1 MDVQQSTLRSTA
13 FKAANDWSQSDI
25 ARAGVNLAALAI
37 GVLAAYLVR
46 FEWEFDGSTWNSL
59 FAALGIVVPV
69 QLMFLIFADFH
80 RRSIRG
86 VSRDDLWR
94 LVRAVTLGSVAA
106 FVVCQ
111 AASAG
116 VPRSVAIIDWLFAI
130 SILAGVRAA
139 ACEMHEMLFRRLQ
152 GSASRCLLVGTCLSS
167 EAVVRTVNGARGSDR
182 RIIGIIAPDDEL
194 HLVGRASVGVPVLGT
209 TDDLEHL
216 IVRYRADE
224 VMLVSGTL
232 VGRQVRAIERRCA
245 DAGCRVRIVPGIETL
260 VSGSLHVQPRPLDIG
275 DLLKRERMEI
285 DLDGIGA
292 WLAGGT
298 VLVTGA
304 AGSIGSEICRQ
315 VARHA
320 PGRIVLVDRNENGL
334 FWLEREM
341 HRAFPNVECVPCVG
355 DITDSARM
363 SAILREQRPSI
374 VFHAAAYKHVPLM
387 ESHPGEAVK
396 NITLAS
402 AKLARAAAVANVR
415 TFVMISTDKA
425 VNPTSVMGA
434 CKRLAEMLVRS
445 VAPGAATKFI
455 TVRFGNVL
463 DSAGSVV
470 PLFREQI
477 LRGGP
482 VTVTHPDIE
491 RFFMTIPEAS
501 RLVLQAGLMGRGG
514 EVFVLDMG
522 DPVRIADL
530 ARDMIRLS
538 NLVEGRDIEIQYT
551 GLRPGEKLYEELF
564 DADVESMEATEHP
577 KIVVATPE
585 TQDLDV
591 RRVIDQLGRIVNS
604 PAHVVRKVLA
614 SLVPHYEPGWTGVP
628 ATIAVGGAD
637 LPEPSVV
644 VAGRIG
650 PDSPWP
656 ARLGESAEPS
666 RALAAA

>member
-1 MDVQQSTLRSTA
+1 MRDSILPSPLFAA
-13 FKAANDWSQSDI
+13 FARWSRLDA
-25 ARAGVNLAALAI
+25 ARAAVNLFSLAI
-37 GVLAAYLVR
+37 AMLAAYLVR
-46 FEWEFDGSTWNSL
+46 FDWRLDDLESESL
-59 FAALGIVVPV
+59 RSSLGIVVPV
-69 QLMFLIFADFH
+69 QWAVLILADFH

-86 VSRDDLWR
+86 VTRDDLWR
-94 LVRAVTLGSVAA
+94 LVGAVTAGTLLAAA
-106 FVVCQ
+106 F
-111 AASAG
+111 SAVIG
-116 VPRSVAIIDWLFAI
+116 MPMPRSVAIIDWLAAI
-130 SILAGVRAA
+130 SVLAGIRAA
-139 ACEMHEMLFRRLQ
+139 ACELHDILRRRHQ
-152 GSASRCLLVGTCLSS
+152 NGASRCLLVGTCLSS
-167 EAVVRTVNGARGSDR
+167 EAIVRTVNGSQDSSR
-182 RIIGIIAPDDEL
+182 RIVGMVATPDEKQ
-194 HLVGRASVGVPVLGT
+194 LVGRATVGVPVVGT
-209 TDDLEHL
+209 TEQLEGL
-216 IVRYRADE
+216 LVRHRIDE
-224 VMLVSGTL
+224 VMLVSGTFA
-232 VGRQVRAIERRCA
+232 GRQVRAIERRCTA
-245 DAGCRVRIVPGIETL
+245 AGCRVRIVPGIETL
-260 VSGSLHVQPRPLDIG
+260 VSGGLHVQPRPLDIG
-275 DLLKRERMEI
+275 DLLKREPVEI
-285 DLDGIGA
+285 DLDGIGG
-292 WLAGGT
+292 WLAGET

-334 FWLEREM
+334 FWLEREL
-341 HRAFPNVECVPCVG
+341 HRGFPSVECTPCIG
-355 DITDSARM
+355 DITDTTRM
-363 SAILREQRPSI
+363 AAILREERPSI

-396 NITLAS
+396 NISLAS
-402 AKLARAAAVANVR
+402 AKLARAAAAAKVD

-477 LRGGP
+477 VRGGP

-522 DPVRIADL
+522 EPVRIADL

-564 DADVESMEATEHP
+564 DADVEAMEPTDHP
-577 KIVVATPE
+577 KIVAARPEAIGLDATQVVE
-585 TQDLDV
+585 
-591 RRVIDQLGRIVNS
+591 QLGRIVNS
-604 PAHVVRKVLA
+604 PANVVRQVLA
-614 SLVPHYEPGWTGVP
+614 SLVPHYEPGSSGIP
-628 ATIAVGGAD
+628 ATIRVGGAEV
-637 LPEPSVV
+637 PEPTVV

-650 PDSPWP
+650 PDSPRP
-656 ARLGESAEPS
+656 VRLPEVVEPS
-666 RALAAA
+666 RTLAAA

>member
-1 MDVQQSTLRSTA
+1 MRDSTLPTPTFASFER
-13 FKAANDWSQSDI
+13 WSRLDA
-25 ARAGVNLAALAI
+25 ARAAVNLGALAI
-37 GVLAAYLVR
+37 AMLAAFLVR
-46 FEWEFDGSTWNSL
+46 FDWRLDELELKSLHGS
-59 FAALGIVVPV
+59 LGLVVPV
-69 QLMFLIFADFH
+69 QWGVLILADFH

-86 VSRDDLWR
+86 VTRDDLWR
-94 LVRAVTLGSVAA
+94 LVAAVTVGTLLAAA
-106 FVVCQ
+106 F
-111 AASAG
+111 SAIVG
-116 VPRSVAIIDWLFAI
+116 MPVPRSVAVIDWLAAI
-130 SILAGVRAA
+130 SVLAGIRAA
-139 ACEMHEMLFRRLQ
+139 ACEVHDMLQRRQ
-152 GSASRCLLVGTCLSS
+152 QNDASRCLLVGTCLSS
-167 EAVVRTVNGARGSDR
+167 EAIVRTVNGSRESGR
-182 RIIGIIAPDDEL
+182 RIVGMVATPDEK
-194 HLVGRASVGVPVLGT
+194 HLVGRATVGVPVVGT
-209 TDDLEHL
+209 TDHLEGL
-216 IVRYRADE
+216 LVRHRIDE
-224 VMLVSGTL
+224 VMLVSGTFA
-232 VGRQVRAIERRCA
+232 GRQVRAIERRCNA
-245 DAGCRVRIVPGIETL
+245 AGCRVRIVPGIETL
-260 VSGSLHVQPRPLDIG
+260 VSGGLHVQPRPLDIG
-275 DLLKRERMEI
+275 DLLKREPVEI
-285 DLDGIGA
+285 DLDGIGG
-292 WLAGGT
+292 WLAGET

-320 PGRIVLVDRNENGL
+320 PGRIILVDRNENGL
-334 FWLEREM
+334 FWLEREL
-341 HRAFPNVECVPCVG
+341 HRGFPGVECTPCIG
-355 DITDSARM
+355 DITDATRM
-363 SAILREQRPSI
+363 AAILREERPSI

-396 NITLAS
+396 NIAIAS
-402 AKLARAAAVANVR
+402 AKLARAAAAAKVE

-445 VAPGAATKFI
+445 VVPGASTKFV

-522 DPVRIADL
+522 EPVRIADL

-564 DADVESMEATEHP
+564 DADVEAMEATDHP
-577 KIVVATPE
+577 KILAARPEAIGLDATQVVE
-585 TQDLDV
+585 
-591 RRVIDQLGRIVNS
+591 QLGRIVNS
-604 PAHVVRKVLA
+604 PANVVRQVLA
-614 SLVPHYEPGWTGVP
+614 SLVPHYEPGSSGVP
-628 ATIAVGGAD
+628 ATIRVGGEV
-637 LPEPSVV
+637 PEPTVV

-650 PDSPWP
+650 PDSPQP
-656 ARLGESAEPS
+656 VRRPEVAEPS
-666 RALAAA
+666 LAAA